1 MRIVQL
7 KNAESNFAV
16 AIVKEPILVFIGNF
30 KTVYSLAKYALDHQK
45 SLIDLINENLTDK
58 FINYADVY
66 LGSNNWKLSTPIHH
80 PVDPRFCMLSGTG
93 LTHMASAQ
101 NRENMHKAGEK
112 NELTDSMKMYQ
123 RGVEGGKPEY
133 GQVGTQ
139 PEWFYKGNGSMLKA
153 HNESLI
159 KPNYGNDGGEEP
171 ELASV
176 YIIDKNG
183 NPNRIGFVTAN
194 EFSDHVMEKKNYLY
208 LAHSKIRHCSIGPEL
223 VLTDSIT
230 DIKGEVIIKRNNET
244 IWEKEIKTGEN
255 NMCHSL
261 KNLEYHHF
269 KYENNRQPYDIHI
282 HFLGTTAFSFGA
294 GIALE
299 TGDEM
304 IVKWE
309 NMGRALK
316 NKIII
321 DNSPENS
328 FEIKQL

>member
-7 KNAESNFAV
+7 KNAESNFAI
-16 AIVKEPILVFIGNF
+16 AIVKEPILVLVGNF
-30 KTVYSLAKYALDHQK
+30 KTNYSLAKYALDNQI
-45 SLIDLINENLTDK
+45 SLIDLINENLTDT
-58 FINYADVY
+58 FLNYDEVY
-66 LGSNNWKLSTPIHH
+66 MGSNDWKLATPIHH
-80 PVDPRFCMLSGTG
+80 PVDLRFCMLSGTG
-93 LTHMASAQ
+93 LTHKASAQ
-101 NRENMHKAGEK
+101 NRENMHKADEK
-112 NELTDSMKMYQ
+112 NEQTDSMKMYQ
-123 RGVEGGKPEY
+123 WGVEGGKPDN
-133 GQVGTQ
+133 GHVGIQ

-153 HNESLI
+153 HNELLT

-176 YIIDKNG
+176 YINDKNG

-194 EFSDHVMEKKNYLY
+194 EFSDHVMEEKNYLY

-223 VLTDSIT
+223 VLTDNILDVS
-230 DIKGEVIIKRNNET
+230 GRVIIKRNNET
-244 IWEKEIKTGEN
+244 IWEKEIKTGEK
-255 NMCHSL
+255 NMSHSL

-269 KYENNRQPYDIHI
+269 KYSNNRLPYDLHV

-294 GIALE
+294 GFALE
-299 TGDEM
+299 NEDEM

-316 NKIII
+316 NKISI
-321 DNSPENS
+321 DISPENS